1 MSVKNLIVTTCIS
14 MLIVILHA
22 ISFSQE
28 STVVLSLDDCIKMA
42 LKQGKEF
49 EIAQKNLEASKA
61 NYSAKKLTF
70 YLPKLS
76 LNSNLPNY
84 DVNENLF
91 YSGGFGNRVFTRDK
105 TLSYYNALRL
115 SQDFFTGGNLQID
128 GYLNSYDERY
138 QTFFEGGD
146 TVPEKKTQEVLTN
159 VGFKFNQPIMFW
171 SSSNRLDV
179 DQSKVEYQLAQK
191 DYGEKIN
198 SLISELTTT
207 YFDLLITQKEVMIA
221 EKKVESSKIVLD
233 NIRKMQEDGIKSDEE
248 VYNAEKEFLNNKI
261 NLIDQNGKIKELENN
276 FLQKTNLKTNSKI
289 ELLDKFDNV
298 SLSSED
304 SSLLQKSVDNSVGS
318 LKAELDVKSKE
329 IALHQQQA
337 AGGVIGNF
345 EATYGLWGRGGQIR
359 SSWDDLRRNRWG
371 ININLSIPI
380 WDGGARNAS
389 LRSLQLSLDEAK
401 NKLELARKTVRLH
414 LETVVNK
421 LNNLDQK
428 DSLLLKE
435 KDIARRKLG
444 NSQEKLQMG
453 LISDKELLDAEVSYL
468 ETEKGYLE
476 NLKEF
481 YLQRIELRKI
491 WGVVPENE

>member
-1 MSVKNLIVTTCIS
+1 
-14 MLIVILHA
+14 
-22 ISFSQE
+22 
-28 STVVLSLDDCIKMA
+28 MA

-49 EIAQKNLEASKA
+49 EIAQKNLEASEA

-105 TLSYYNALRL
+105 TLSYYNALSL

-128 GYLNSYDERY
+128 GYLNSYDQRY
-138 QTFFEGGD
+138 QTFFENGD
-146 TVPEKKTQEVLTN
+146 TIPERRTQEVLTN
-159 VGFKFNQPIMFW
+159 FGFRFTQPIMFW
-171 SSSNRLDV
+171 SSPNRLEV
-179 DQSKVEYQLAQK
+179 DQSRVAYQLAQK
-191 DYGEKIN
+191 DYAEKIN
-198 SLISELTTT
+198 SLISELTST

-221 EKKVESSKIVLD
+221 EKKLESSQITLD
-233 NIRKMQEDGIKSDEE
+233 NIRKMQADGIKSDEE
-248 VYNAEKEFLNNKI
+248 VYNAEKEVLNNKI
-261 NLIDQNGKIKELENN
+261 NLIDQKGKTKELENN
-276 FLQKTNLKTNSKI
+276 FLQKTNLKSNGNI
-289 ELLDKFDNV
+289 ELMDKFEDAA
-298 SLSSED
+298 LTAED
-304 SSLLQKSVDNSVGS
+304 SSFLLKSTDNSAGS

-337 AGGVIGNF
+337 AGGILGYV
-345 EATYGLWGRGGQIR
+345 EATYGLWGRGDQIS

-371 ININLSIPI
+371 VNINLSIPL

-389 LRSLQLSLDEAK
+389 LRGLQLSLDEAR
-401 NKLELARKTVRLH
+401 NRLELTRKTVRLN

-428 DSLLLKE
+428 DSLLQKE
-435 KDIARRKLG
+435 KELARKKLE
-444 NSQEKLQMG
+444 NSQEKHNLG

-481 YLQRIELRKI
+481 YLQRIELKKI
-491 WGVVPENE
+491 WGVLPESE